1 MTDHKFFPKKL
12 EHVDLIETK
21 PAQYLSIVRL
31 YASQATVNVK

>member
-21 PAQYLSIVRL
+21 PAQYLSIVSL
-31 YASQATVNVK
+31 YVYKLHKLQ